1 MEKTYL
7 LTLLSDFGD
16 RDVYVGV
23 IKGVI
28 SQINPQITIVDLTH
42 QIPPQNIA
50 YARFCLMNTY
60 PYFPSGTVHLAIVDP
75 GVGSDR
81 RAIAVEFAQ
90 GFLIGPDN
98 GIFSGVLS
106 QTPAIQ
112 VIELAN
118 SDYWLTDKPSQTFHG
133 RDIFAP
139 VAAYIAAGVPLQK
152 LGRELD
158 QETLVRLDIGECYPM
173 ADGIVGCVQYIDHFG
188 NLISNIP
195 GSYVQNRNWLI
206 EIQGIRVPGCQA
218 YSDVAPGKPL
228 ALVGSH
234 GWIEIAIN
242 CGKAQAQWQIN
253 PLDLLT
259 AIFV

>member
-1 MEKTYL
+1 
-7 LTLLSDFGD
+7 
-16 RDVYVGV
+16 
-23 IKGVI
+23 
-28 SQINPQITIVDLTH
+28 
-42 QIPPQNIA
+42 
-50 YARFCLMNTY
+50 
-60 PYFPSGTVHLAIVDP
+60 
-75 GVGSDR
+75 
-81 RAIAVEFAQ
+81 
-90 GFLIGPDN
+90 
-98 GIFSGVLS
+98 
-106 QTPAIQ
+106 
-112 VIELAN
+112 
-118 SDYWLTDKPSQTFHG
+118 
-133 RDIFAP
+133 
-139 VAAYIAAGVPLQK
+139 
-152 LGRELD
+152 
-158 QETLVRLDIGECYPM
+158 M